1 MKSKLSTI
9 KRIVSLVALAVC
21 LFSFCFTPLTAASA
35 DVKYKSSPFNVFNP
49 KVTLDTKN
57 AQLLLSKK
65 TLTLTATIECV
76 AKVNVKSVAW
86 TSSNTAVAT
95 VSDKGVV
102 TAKKCGTALITVTVK
117 RLIGSDLKA
126 SCWFTIFDG
135 SLSLSSSSLS
145 MNVTD
150 SGDSKTLTCSV
161 KDLNVCTSNVT
172 WSSSDSS
179 VAAVSGKGV
188 VTAKKAGTAT
198 ITCKHKE
205 YGTTAT
211 CKVSVTEKKVL
222 NVQSKEQSNGS
233 CCGGAAACAVIRYFN
248 SSFSKKDTDLYKAM
262 GNSSAVYKINNLLN
276 KYIKNSPYSYGTY
289 KTQSSY
295 QNAVIKSIKAGYPV
309 IALIKI
315 TSKTYFKYTTNGH
328 FTVIRGYEIAPNGSV
343 TFYIAD
349 SYRTSKNGG
358 RFSIPAGTF
367 FGYSKAH
374 GYKYYLILKK

>member
-1 MKSKLSTI
+1 MAQTKTKEVHPMKSKLSTI

-172 WSSSDSS
+172 WSSSDKS
-179 VAAVSGKGV
+179 VATVSDKD
-188 VTAKKAGTAT
+188 
-198 ITCKHKE
+198 KE

-222 NVQSKEQSNGS
+222 DVKSKEQSNGS
-233 CCGGAAACAVIRYFN
+233 CCGGAAACAVIRFFKP
-248 SSFSKKDTDLYKAM
+248 SFSKKDTDLYKAM

-276 KYIKNSPYSYGTY
+276 KYIKNSPYAYGTY

-309 IALIKI
+309 IALVKI